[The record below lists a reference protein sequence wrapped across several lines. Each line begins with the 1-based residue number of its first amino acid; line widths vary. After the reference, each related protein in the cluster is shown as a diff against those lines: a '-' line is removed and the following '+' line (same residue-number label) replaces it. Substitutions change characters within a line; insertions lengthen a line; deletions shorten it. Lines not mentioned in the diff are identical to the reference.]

1 MTAVIKD
8 LIAAGTAIRAAQL
21 QHTDAMRATAQQLG
35 TARRKAAE
43 QPEQAQAAQAASQ

>member
-8 LIAAGTAIRAAQL
+8 LVAAGTAIRQAQL
-21 QHTDAMRATAQQLG
+21 AHQDAMRATAEQLG

-43 QPEQAQAAQAASQ
+43 QPAPEQAGQAAGQ

>member
-21 QHTDAMRATAQQLG
+21 QHQDAMRATAQQLG
-35 TARRKAAE
+35 TARRKATAEAE
-43 QPEQAQAAQAASQ
+43 QPQPAQAASQ